1 MKKKLF
7 NFLTFSLFN
16 FSPLLAATS
25 PLASTNDYYYT
36 TPKTTNICGRVMGE
50 NGDYKLVRAEDL
62 AFINEALAE
71 RYVLSGYT
79 SDTNATAEGTLV
91 EGKYRHVAPSTI
103 GYWNR
108 APLSACALTNTY
120 HFYQFDALTEASGGA
135 MTNIATV
142 ITNARPHKLVTMGW
156 ITNNFATLKKMN
168 CLVAQPLLS
177 STSDAVE
184 IETTIVKSK
193 DGGGYTLTTTN
204 TITLAAMQL
213 HENGAGYNTEYYD
226 GDRSKTTVKRICTG
240 SGAVRLS
247 FGVADTNAW
256 LRGEE
261 KPKVVSGARAW
272 GVFDLESK
280 YETDLNNNYDEGS
293 TNATVI
299 IDLGEAR
306 WVCATTNSQ
315 LVYEIDVDIR
325 EVYASCVSVAPWMP
339 SLSEVESTASVP
351 PLPSGPE
358 DDTRSS
364 SQKKKAEMDNVWRV
378 YLVLDLKPVASLE
391 EWGGDGNED

>member
-16 FSPLLAATS
+16 FSLLLAATT
-25 PLASTNDYYYT
+25 PLSSANDYYYT
-36 TPKTTNICGRVMGE
+36 TPKTKNICGRVMGE

-62 AFINEALAE
+62 AFINEAWAE
-71 RYVLSGYT
+71 RVVLSGYT

-91 EGKYRHVAPSTI
+91 KGKYRHVAPSTI

-108 APLSACALTNTY
+108 AQLSACALTNNV
-120 HFYQFDALTEASGGA
+120 FYGYDALTEASGGA

-142 ITNARPHKLVTMGW
+142 ITNARPNKLVTMGW

-184 IETTIVKSK
+184 IETTIVESK
-193 DGGGYTLTTTN
+193 DGGGYTRATTN

-213 HENGAGYNTEYYD
+213 HEYGAGHNTEYYD
-226 GDRSKTTVKRICTG
+226 GNWSKTTVKRICTG

-247 FGVADTNAW
+247 FDVADTNAW

-261 KPKVVSGARAW
+261 KPKVVSAARAW
-272 GVFDLESK
+272 GVVDLESE
-280 YETDLNNNYDEGS
+280 YETDLDNNHDEGS

-299 IDLGEAR
+299 IDLGDAR

-325 EVYASCVSVAPWMP
+325 DVYASCVYVAPWMP

-351 PLPSGPE
+351 PLPSGPD

-364 SQKKKAEMDNVWRV
+364 SQTKSAEMDAVWRV
-378 YLVLDLKPVASLE
+378 YLVLDLKPVASL
-391 EWGGDGNED
+391 DGW